1 MADPKSCCGVTPK
14 GFFDTKLKKWFF
26 KCDGQCGRATT
37 GHAAKKKAIEAW
49 NKLVDTRRF

>member
-1 MADPKSCCGVTPK
+1 MADPKSCCGVAPK

-37 GHAAKKKAIEAW
+37 GHTAKKKAIEAW
-49 NKLVDTRRF
+49 NKLVDTRRW